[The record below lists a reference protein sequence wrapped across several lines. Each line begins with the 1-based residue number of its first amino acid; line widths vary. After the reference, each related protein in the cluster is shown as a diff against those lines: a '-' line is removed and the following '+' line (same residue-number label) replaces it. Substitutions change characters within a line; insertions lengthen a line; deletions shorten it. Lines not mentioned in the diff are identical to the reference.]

1 MLLTGTPLQNNVEE
15 LFALLTFLQ
24 PDTFN
29 CQQTFSLEFGNLK
42 DNAQVN
48 KPSHAVIYWLERRF

>member
-1 MLLTGTPLQNNVEE
+1 LQEHKVLLTGTPLQNNVEE

-29 CQQTFSLEFGNLK
+29 CQQTFLLEFGNLK
-42 DNAQVN
+42 DNAQVYYYVQVF
-48 KPSHAVIYWLERRF
+48 KL